1 MNERDLDELLDK
13 HIQKHEEE
21 FNHAAHLCM
30 SVEQL
35 KENLKAM
42 ARGFGVIVDNA
53 MKLWNELK
61 EWVIGRH
68 LDFERIEKESRKKRL
83 LYKLNFDRP
92 KIESQVIDRKPQHL
106 IKKIIY

>member
-1 MNERDLDELLDK
+1 MNEQDLDKLLDK

-21 FNHAAHLCM
+21 IVQAAAHVCM

-42 ARGFGVIVDNA
+42 ARALGVIVDNA
-53 MKLWNELK
+53 MKFWNGLK
-61 EWVIGRH
+61 ERVIDRH
-68 LDFERIEKESRKKRL
+68 LALERIEKERKRRQS
-83 LYKLNFDRP
+83 YKLNLYRP
-92 KIESQVIDRKPQHL
+92 KIKSQVIDKKPQHL